1 MTAYS
6 RDTTDSPIAID
17 FGAGGIKI
25 AYWDEET
32 KDVELMRLGSHGEF
46 QLPAYIGVTANGTVV
61 VGEQAERMIN
71 DENEARWVNDNVKRD
86 LSALE
91 SLAPRL
97 RFGSRSKPVAHI
109 LESVLGE
116 LKTRV
121 LQHQAFLG
129 KEPTQVYVTYTL
141 LYPPTIKKLF
151 IQVAKKVFHAS
162 EIVDVDEATA
172 AAEMLRNTGASE
184 DEQNDLILL
193 DCGAGTIDCCF
204 LRWSGT
210 RYIIYPLERM
220 KKAYVSIP
228 LGGIN
233 IDNALVKLVQEKAGK
248 AFNVRK
254 SSVSVRQQVRLA
266 KHEYCLYGNGAW
278 SIQVNPEKNVA
289 IRPDEIQAAICSEFI
304 DKLCKNLETTRKKP
318 SEHEVLTDYIDEIK
332 GALPIDRTP
341 SLVLVGGCAR
351 IPGFDEALHKAFDLH
366 VFKIGDQRRGAYATP
381 LGPIYAHKK
390 KQNVSHGRE
399 DVETETRQTSSGVK
413 TDAPFAGP
421 IQALHFSP
429 NRRYLI
435 AAAGDGI
442 RRWVITEENATG
454 VSLEKKRTLQH
465 TDTISALAF
474 SCDSKFF
481 ASATHTGDIR
491 LWDAESNIPMTDFK
505 AKDSTITSLAFSPDS
520 THFATGD
527 QEYKVKLWNLHSG
540 KAVETFVGRKGK
552 YRHKGAVNSFAF
564 SPEGHMLVSG
574 GQDGV
579 VNVWSVRTEQKPLTT
594 HASLPRKVVGALSTF
609 FVNLALQKE
618 HNCPVIHVSSGC
630 YIDNLT
636 LWRSLGLDG
645 TLKYWFSSANS
656 VIDGTIRVITGEG
669 LRHMRSIEPSTLS
682 GMLYDSLYV
691 GDDHLHGSLN
701 VRGARLRFM
710 ENGMLKTHRAVDGIP
725 YTDTLSCI
733 AAAIQL
739 DTSTLVALGSQEG
752 RIQLWDGGSELIT
765 PP

>member
-1 MTAYS
+1 M
-6 RDTTDSPIAID
+6 
-17 FGAGGIKI
+17 
-25 AYWDEET
+25 
-32 KDVELMRLGSHGEF
+32 
-46 QLPAYIGVTANGTVV
+46 
-61 VGEQAERMIN
+61 
-71 DENEARWVNDNVKRD
+71 
-86 LSALE
+86 
-91 SLAPRL
+91 
-97 RFGSRSKPVAHI
+97 
-109 LESVLGE
+109 
-116 LKTRV
+116 
-121 LQHQAFLG
+121 
-129 KEPTQVYVTYTL
+129 
-141 LYPPTIKKLF
+141 
-151 IQVAKKVFHAS
+151 
-162 EIVDVDEATA
+162 DEATA

-248 AFNVRK
+248 AFNVRT

-366 VFKIGDQRRGAYATP
+366 VFKIGDLRRGAYATP

-527 QEYKVKLWNLHSG
+527 QSDQEYKVKLWNLHSG
-540 KAVETFVGRKGK
+540 EAVETFVGRKGK
-552 YRHKGAVNSFAF
+552 YRHNGAVNSLAF
-564 SPEGHMLVSG
+564 SPEGHMLISG

-579 VNVWSVRTEQKPLTT
+579 VNVWNVRTKQKPLTT
-594 HASLPRKVVGALSTF
+594 HASLPRKVVVALSTY
-609 FVNLALQKE
+609 FVSLALQKV
-618 HNCPVIHVSSGC
+618 HNCPVIHVSFGG
-630 YIDNLT
+630 YVDNST
-636 LWRSLGLDG
+636 LWMSLGLDG
-645 TLKYWFSSANS
+645 TLKHWVSSVDSFARM
-656 VIDGTIRVITGEG
+656 GTAVTGEG
-669 LRHMRSIEPSTLS
+669 LRYSYSTEPSTLLE
-682 GMLYDSLYV
+682 MLSDSLYV
-691 GDDHLHGSLN
+691 HGGNIHGNLN
-701 VRGARLRFM
+701 VRGMQLRFM
-710 ENGMLKTHRAVDGIP
+710 ENGMLKPLRAVDGIPYTVDGIP

-733 AAAIQL
+733 AAAIQI

-752 RIQLWDGGSELIT
+752 RIQLWKGGSELIT
-765 PP
+765 LP